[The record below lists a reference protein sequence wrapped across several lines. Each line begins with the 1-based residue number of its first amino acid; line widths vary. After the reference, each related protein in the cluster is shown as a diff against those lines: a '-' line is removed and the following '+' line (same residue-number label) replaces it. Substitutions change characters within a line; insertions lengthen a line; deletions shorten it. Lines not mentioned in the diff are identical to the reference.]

1 MFAGNSSIFV
11 SLLFLTFRCSSGF
24 GRPETARGS
33 AALYR
38 VGEAGCGLTEILPE
52 YLRLFKIFF
61 FLGICYK
68 VLPSGYE

>member
-1 MFAGNSSIFV
+1 MFQGTAPFS
-11 SLLFLTFRCSSGF
+11 SLLSLTFRCSSGF

-61 FLGICYK
+61 FFGICYK